1 VPISDNAPQQDRR
14 CDQKAEWEPG
24 AGKFLGQHRNRVPPT
39 MHYYS
44 RPMEVIS
51 IYPEWRGYDYILIG
65 DQIVVN
71 DPDAHEIVAVPE
83 A

>member
-1 VPISDNAPQQDRR
+1 
-14 CDQKAEWEPG
+14 
-24 AGKFLGQHRNRVPPT
+24 

-51 IYPEWRGYDYILIG
+51 IYPEWRGYGYILIG
-65 DQIVVN
+65 DQIVVD
-71 DPDAHEIVAVPE
+71 DPDAHEIVAVLE